1 MNRFILL
8 LKQSFIDFIFPPNQ
22 FALELRKLSPADF
35 LKKYRNKY
43 IGSGQFSIFS
53 YKNPLVRELI
63 WQIKYKKNKHSIG
76 IASYALYSELKAKYP
91 TGATLIPIPISKN
104 RRKERGY
111 NQCELLIDEI
121 IKLDKEKETDGKFVK
136 NFNLL
141 FRIKDIEKQT
151 LKNRSERLVNVKNI
165 FEVRDK
171 IQIENNI
178 IIIDDVT
185 TTGSTLDEAKKTLI
199 EAGYLDVE
207 CLTIAH

>member
-1 MNRFILL
+1 MNRFVYF
-8 LKQSFIDFIFPPNQ
+8 LKQGVVAIIDFLFPPNQ
-22 FALELRKLSPADF
+22 FVLELRKLSPADF
-35 LKKYRNKY
+35 LKKYRDAA
-43 IGSGQFSIFS
+43 QFSIFS

-63 WQIKYKKNKHSIG
+63 WQIKYKKDKHAVE
-76 IASYALYSELKAKYP
+76 IAAYALYNELKFRYP
-91 TGATLIPIPISKN
+91 HGATLIPISISKN

-121 IKLDKEKETDGKFVK
+121 IKLDTEKETGGKFVK

-165 FEVRDK
+165 FEVRNK

-185 TTGSTLDEAKKTLI
+185 TTGSTLNEAKKTLI

-207 CLTIAH
+207 CLTIAY

>member
-1 MNRFILL
+1 MNSFILL
-8 LKQSFIDFIFPPNQ
+8 LRQSFIDFIFTPSQ
-22 FALELRKLSPADF
+22 KALELRGISAIDLLSKFRKPTP
-35 LKKYRNKY
+35 
-43 IGSGQFSIFS
+43 ISIFPYRES
-53 YKNPLVRELI
+53 LIRELI
-63 WQIKYKKNKHSIG
+63 WQIKYKKDKHSIEC
-76 IASYALYSELKAKYP
+76 ASYALYNELKLKYP
-91 TGATLIPIPISKN
+91 NGATLIPIPISKN

-121 IKLDKEKETDGKFVK
+121 IKLDTEKETGGKFVK

-171 IQIENNI
+171 IQIGNNI

-185 TTGSTLDEAKKTLI
+185 TTGSTLNEARKTLI
-199 EAGYLDVE
+199 EAGYLDVG